1 MEGLRLWAVTAH
13 SQDRGRTGRY
23 LLRCVVGR
31 KGVNCKE
38 ATFKQERETGPA
50 VDAPQDSWRECKK
63 ILLQGVISQEFEVL
77 KWGDGGQRQRV
88 WIPQAPGG
96 DHCHR
101 VWNVVLKCPGGQC
114 FQKHLGITNL
124 NARTSYF
131 VLEPVSFRAK
141 PCGWS
146 LQHPESCAA
155 SPDQVQ
161 TLQGPLSSL
170 DVSCWWYEHLGTTRG
185 WRWTRTHHPGLN
197 CHLFLF
203 QKKKKIKKK
212 SDGARKSTNCLD
224 VYKSDGY

>member
-96 DHCHR
+96 DHYHR
-101 VWNVVLKCPGGQC
+101 VWNVVPKCPGGQC

-131 VLEPVSFRAK
+131 VLEPVFFRAK

-155 SPDQVQ
+155 RPSADPARTTVFPGCVMLVIRTPGDHPWLTPNKDTSPRPQ
-161 TLQGPLSSL
+161 LSPFSFSKKEK
-170 DVSCWWYEHLGTTRG
+170 DKKEKWWS
-185 WRWTRTHHPGLN
+185 
-197 CHLFLF
+197 
-203 QKKKKIKKK
+203 KKV
-212 SDGARKSTNCLD
+212 N
-224 VYKSDGY
+224 